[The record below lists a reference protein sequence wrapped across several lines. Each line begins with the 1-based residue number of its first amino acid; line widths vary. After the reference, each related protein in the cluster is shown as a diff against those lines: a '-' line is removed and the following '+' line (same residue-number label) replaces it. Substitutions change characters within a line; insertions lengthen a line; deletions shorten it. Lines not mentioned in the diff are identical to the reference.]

1 MFAKSIIGSD
11 AFIEMPLSTQA
22 LYFHLGMQADDD
34 GFVNSPKRVQRG
46 IGGSEDDLKLL
57 IAKGFIIPFDSGVVV
72 IKHWNINN
80 YIRKD
85 RYISTNYTEEKEML
99 GIKQNG
105 GYFLKNP
112 CLDMVG
118 IPSVNQVA
126 TENRLE
132 ENSLVKSSITT
143 TARAREESLL
153 SEEDFTLV
161 FKTWG
166 KCAITRLTERV
177 MEELTALAEEYG
189 PENVVD
195 AIKTA
200 AEQGKVNLA
209 YIKGIL
215 RNRAS
220 GVDKPKKLNSEEEK
234 TLFFKRMYEKA
245 LAEEEEEERRN
256 AQNRND

>member
-1 MFAKSIIGSD
+1 MAELNGYIKLHRKMLNWEWYDDIYTKSVFLHILLKASFKDVSWRGVQISAGSLVSSYGKI
-11 AFIEMPLSTQA
+11 AEELNISTQQA
-22 LYFHLGMQADDD
+22 RTAINHLKSTGEITT
-34 GFVNSPKRVQRG
+34 K
-46 IGGSEDDLKLL
+46 
-57 IAKGFIIPFDSGVVV
+57 
-72 IKHWNINN
+72 
-80 YIRKD
+80 
-85 RYISTNYTEEKEML
+85 STNRYTLFTVVKWQEFQDNSTSNSTNNQTSNQQPNNKQATNNQQHRKNVKECEEGKEL
-99 GIKQNG
+99 QQQ
-105 GYFLKNP
+105 
-112 CLDMVG
+112 
-118 IPSVNQVA
+118 S
-126 TENRLE
+126 T
-132 ENSLVKSSITT
+132 
-143 TARAREESLL
+143 LL

-200 AEQGKVNLA
+200 AEQSKVNLA